1 MSDDR
6 QWLRAKAF
14 GDRMPI
20 ILTLDESG
28 DQTPWFWSDPSKT
41 FDAGSKIDQAPV
53 WLFHV
58 TSSDNRLWTLDGNI
72 KMTRAIAAMEMAT
85 GALGVGATF
94 TLEKQVA
101 GQRHDWVAV
110 QVTNPTPPNR
120 QPVNPTA
127 VVFVDPNAPG
137 PAQGAPP
144 PQGVPAGGV
153 PPGGV
158 PPGGNPPG
166 PPGGAP
172 GGAPPPGPAPTG
184 VPGTSAGVPAVGGG
198 TAPSDTGSQY
208 HSSRDMY
215 RAPWSKKQ
223 AVGLWGLASEK
234 ATQYI
239 RDLVAAFGEDEINI
253 ITAGD
258 LFCAWQGL
266 VATFVIHGER
276 GMHPVSFGDE
286 GPMPEGV
293 MDRLRMSLDQ
303 MAKADD
309 IDPDALTRVLMRVYM
324 ESDPNTKLGSV
335 MKRAVNG
342 WDNFKALVLEEM
354 GPGEEDSQEADPQD
368 DEAPS
373 TPPDAGI
380 TDDDIPF

>member
-1 MSDDR
+1 MPDDR
-6 QWLRAKAF
+6 EWLRPKAF

-20 ILTLDESG
+20 ILTLDETG
-28 DQTPWFWSDPSKT
+28 QDTPWFWSDVSKT
-41 FDAGSKIDQAPV
+41 FDAGSKQDQAPV

-58 TSSDNRLWTLDGNI
+58 TSSDNRLWTLGGNL

-94 TLEKQVA
+94 TLEKQVQ
-101 GQRHDWVAV
+101 GQRHDWAAV
-110 QVTNPTPPNR
+110 MVTNPNPPNR
-120 QPVNPTA
+120 QPVNPA
-127 VVFVDPNAPG
+127 EVVFVDPTAGP
-137 PAQGAPP
+137 PAQGA
-144 PQGVPAGGV
+144 GV

-158 PPGGNPPG
+158 PPGGSPPG
-166 PPGGAP
+166 PQGGAP
-172 GGAPPPGPAPTG
+172 GGAPPPGPAPAG
-184 VPGTSAGVPAVGGG
+184 VPGTPPGVPAVGGG
-198 TAPSDTGSQY
+198 TAPPDNGSLY

-223 AVGLWGLASEK
+223 ARGLWDLAAE
-234 ATQYI
+234 AAGDQI
-239 RDLVAAFGEDEINI
+239 QALVTRFTEDEVDI
-253 ITAGD
+253 ISHGD

-286 GPMPEGV
+286 GPMPEGI

-303 MAKADD
+303 MAKADNL
-309 IDPDALTRVLMRVYM
+309 DPDVVTKVLMRVYM

-335 MKRAVNG
+335 MRRAVNG
-342 WDNFKALVLEEM
+342 WDSFKALVLEEM
-354 GPGEEDSQEADPQD
+354 GPGEEEESQEGDPQD
-368 DEAPS
+368 DEAPP
-373 TPPDAGI
+373 TGHPDAGI